1 MGKLVLV
8 ELSFVIDTASTCTQN
23 SVTTAGFIRISR
35 VDSLATQ
42 RCSGTLGIARWIG
55 LCPTKCIF
63 YLARLSI
70 SGRAGHVKSSQRAL
84 PRGSVE
90 VFIDRSE
97 ERRVGKECR
106 SRWSP

>member
-1 MGKLVLV
+1 MGKLVSV

-70 SGRAGHVKSSQRAL
+70 SGRAGHAKSSQRAL
-84 PRGSVE
+84 DRGSVE
-90 VFIDRSE
+90 VFIDRPNVYRSE
-97 ERRVGKECR
+97 EHTSELQ
-106 SRWSP
+106 SR